1 MRIIYNQSN
10 CILLLLITAFI
21 TMPWAASHIHLSEK
35 HHHNEFQ
42 HKHNSSPHSHSL
54 TQQNI
59 ESFIDF
65 SHHISHENIITLEYE
80 YQLSK
85 KEKQKSP
92 SVTLIFLILYLLPQF
107 FLSRIKIPTV
117 INTCLSYFERSTV
130 KPRAPPKTY

>member
-21 TMPWAASHIHLSEK
+21 TMPWAVAHIHLPEQ

-42 HKHNSSPHSHSL
+42 HKHAPSPHSHRF
-54 TQQNI
+54 TQQNS
-59 ESFIDF
+59 EFSTDF

-80 YQLSK
+80 YQLPK

-92 SVTLIFLILYLLPQF
+92 SVTLIFLIFYFSAVF
-107 FLSRIKIPTV
+107 FLSHIKIPTV
-117 INTCLSYFERSTV
+117 INANLSYFERSTV
-130 KPRAPPKTY
+130 KPRAPPQTY